1 MRGSVLTSRVRKS
14 FTDRTP
20 REREPKENSLFLAVV
35 LTYLAVLAVFSALEA
50 AGVTVRLPLVLGLIS
65 GELTLVIPMVLYIL
79 IRRPSLRGLSVQW
92 RLPIAVIP
100 LLILMAYCMMPLI
113 SVINLVSMMLA
124 GENAAASMLGTL
136 QQLPLWVS
144 LLCVAVLPGVVEEF
158 IFRGLLYSEH
168 RRRRTWGAILASGV
182 LFGLMHMNL
191 NQFCYAFVI
200 GVLFCL
206 VYEATGSLLA
216 PMLMHMV
223 YNGNSV
229 ILTYLMNNGTLSD
242 GSANAAADSSA
253 QMLQQMLG
261 NDAMRW
267 ELLIVAAMMLILGL
281 IGLAVAGGLYVAVV
295 KLCRREQQVLLLFQH
310 DSWKKRIALGSRE
323 TIVEE
328 DMETGNGQNGSRKIC
343 GPVFWIGTSLSALVI
358 VLGVIA
364 A

>member
-1 MRGSVLTSRVRKS
+1 MRGSVLTSQIRKS
-14 FTDRTP
+14 STDRTP
-20 REREPKENSLFLAVV
+20 REREPKENGLFLAVV

-100 LLILMAYCMMPLI
+100 LLILMAYCVMPLI
-113 SVINLVSMMLA
+113 SVINLISMLLA

-144 LLCVAVLPGVVEEF
+144 LLCIAVLPGVVEEF
-158 IFRGLLYSEH
+158 IFRGLLYTEY
-168 RRRRTWGAILASGV
+168 RRRRTWGAIMASGV

-200 GVLFCL
+200 GILFCM

-216 PMLMHMV
+216 PMLIHMV

-229 ILTYLMNNGTLSD
+229 ILTYLMNSGMLSD
-242 GSANAAADSSA
+242 GSGNAAADAST

-261 NDAMRW
+261 SDAMRW
-267 ELLIVAAMMLILGL
+267 ELLLTTVMMTILGL
-281 IGLAVAGGLYVAVV
+281 IGLAAAGGMYVAVV
-295 KLCRREQQVLLLFQH
+295 KLCHREKQVLLLFQKK
-310 DSWKKRIALGSRE
+310 SWEKRIALGSRE
-323 TIVEE
+323 TITEE
-328 DMETGNGQNGSRKIC
+328 KSETESEQKWSRKIC
-343 GPVFWIGTSLSALVI
+343 GPTFWIGTALSALVI
-358 VLGVIA
+358 FLGVIA
-364 A
+364 G

>member
-1 MRGSVLTSRVRKS
+1 MRGSILTSHVRKS
-14 FTDRTP
+14 STDRTP
-20 REREPKENSLFLAVV
+20 REREPKENGLFLAVV
-35 LTYLAVLAVFSALEA
+35 LTYLAVLAILSGLEA
-50 AGVTVRLPLVLGLIS
+50 AGITVRLPLVLSLIS
-65 GELTLVIPMVLYIL
+65 GELTLAIPMVLYIL
-79 IRRPSLRGLSVQW
+79 IRRPNLRGLSVQW

-100 LLILMAYCMMPLI
+100 LLILMAYCAMPLI
-113 SVINLVSMMLA
+113 SVINLISMLLS

-136 QQLPLWVS
+136 QQLPLWGS
-144 LLCVAVLPGVVEEF
+144 LLCVAVLPGVVEEV
-158 IFRGLLYSEH
+158 IFRGLLYSEY
-168 RRRRTWGAILASGV
+168 RRRRTWGAILASGI

-229 ILTYLMNNGTLSD
+229 ILTYLMNKGILSD

-261 NDAMRW
+261 NDAMGW
-267 ELLIVAAMMLILGL
+267 EFLITAVMLLILGL
-281 IGLAVAGGLYVAVV
+281 IGMAAAGGLYVAVV
-295 KLCRREQQVLLLFQH
+295 KLCHREQQVLLLFQR
-310 DSWKKRIALGSRE
+310 DSWRKRIALGSRE
-323 TIVEE
+323 TIIEE
-328 DMETGNGQNGSRKIC
+328 NMETGTGQSRSRKIC

-358 VLGVIA
+358 ILGVIVA
-364 A
+364 